1 MKRRFMTRFADDKVK
16 LEQEQQDMLLRI
28 KDAYENKISLSK
40 QKREV
45 KNDKLFEVESQEQ
58 QLTADIEKIKRDTD
72 KNIDRRVQ

>member
-45 KNDKLFEVESQEQ
+45 KNDKLFEAESQEQ

>member
-1 MKRRFMTRFADDKVK
+1 MTRFADDKVK

-45 KNDKLFEVESQEQ
+45 KNDKLFEAESQEQ

>member
-1 MKRRFMTRFADDKVK
+1 MTRFADDKVK

>member
-1 MKRRFMTRFADDKVK
+1 
-16 LEQEQQDMLLRI
+16 MLLRI

>member
-1 MKRRFMTRFADDKVK
+1 MSKEMQR
-16 LEQEQQDMLLRI
+16 
-28 KDAYENKISLSK
+28 DAYENKISLSK